1 MDVATQSSLDR
12 ARIYR
17 GLAHIFQVPDDG
29 LLEDLR
35 LHELPE
41 LRAALRRLGVDPKL
55 QEAAQELVASLGA
68 GRSESLERSYHETFD
83 ASGGL
88 LCPPNEASHV
98 ADSPSRELTRTYDL
112 ADVAGFYRAFGVEV
126 VPGSERP
133 DHITAELEFMH
144 LLAVKEML
152 AQGEDDGAEHAA
164 ICRDAAR
171 AFLRDHLGRWTDRF
185 AARLEE
191 TGADPAYVAA
201 GRVLDRFVALDTAR
215 LGAS

>member
-1 MDVATQSSLDR
+1 MDVATQASLDR
-12 ARIYR
+12 ARVYR

-55 QEAAQELVASLGA
+55 QEAAQELVASSCA
-68 GRSESLERSYHETFD
+68 GRSENLERSYHQTFD

-144 LLAVKEML
+144 LLAVKQAIAEE
-152 AQGEDDGAEHAA
+152 AEGGDEHAA

-171 AFLRDHLGRWTDRF
+171 AFLRDHLCRWTGSF
-185 AARLEE
+185 AEKLGEASREPLYA
-191 TGADPAYVAA
+191 TAGSLLDLWVAHDA
-201 GRVLDRFVALDTAR
+201 AW
-215 LGAS
+215 LGTQ

>member
-1 MDVATQSSLDR
+1 MDVSSQSSLDR
-12 ARIYR
+12 ARVYR

-55 QEAAQELVASLGA
+55 QEAAQELVASLSA

-112 ADVAGFYRAFGVEV
+112 ADVAGFYRAFGVEM

-144 LLAVKEML
+144 LLALKQAIAEE
-152 AQGEDDGAEHAA
+152 AEDGDENAA